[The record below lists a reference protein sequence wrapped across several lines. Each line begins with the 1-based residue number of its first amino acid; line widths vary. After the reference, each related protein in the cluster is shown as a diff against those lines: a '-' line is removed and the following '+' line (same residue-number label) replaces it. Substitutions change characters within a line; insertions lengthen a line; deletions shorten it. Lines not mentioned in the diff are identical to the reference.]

1 MSGKLPQ
8 TYALHTVAI
17 ALVIIAA
24 MYLFL
29 KHSWGG

>member
-17 ALVIIAA
+17 SAVLIIAMVLVLRHA
-24 MYLFL
+24 W
-29 KHSWGG
+29 S